1 MAFGG
6 RTLGHAFLSLSLKTW
21 VIRRTGMVRSR
32 FLHAR
37 ASAHAVS
44 HPSNIFPTLIPIGIS
59 GLLEAGPMRIIALLC
74 LCCKYCLCLLANICS
89 LLFVFPT
96 ISFGCYQ
103 VVVLQIAEYI
113 MIRLCGDGTGNIQAV
128 D

>member
-1 MAFGG
+1 MAFSGC
-6 RTLGHAFLSLSLKTW
+6 TIGHAFLFSLSLKIW
-21 VIRRTGMVRSR
+21 VIRRTAMVWSR

-59 GLLEAGPMRIIALLC
+59 GLLQAGPMRVIALL
-74 LCCKYCLCLLANICS
+74 CLCLLANICF
-89 LLFVFPT
+89 LFFAFPI

-103 VVVLQIAEYI
+103 VVLLQIAEYI
-113 MIRLCGDGTGNIQAV
+113 MIRLCGDGTGNIQVV